1 MNTESKEVIAG
12 LTVFQVF
19 AWIALVLW
27 TAYATNSFFEM
38 VITVAI
44 VIAISILSGL
54 KTLAQIRG
62 SVDELTSSASVMV
75 ESSRKAIEDLE
86 IKVKEAQKSGRF
98 N

>member
-27 TAYATNSFFEM
+27 TAYVTNSFFEM